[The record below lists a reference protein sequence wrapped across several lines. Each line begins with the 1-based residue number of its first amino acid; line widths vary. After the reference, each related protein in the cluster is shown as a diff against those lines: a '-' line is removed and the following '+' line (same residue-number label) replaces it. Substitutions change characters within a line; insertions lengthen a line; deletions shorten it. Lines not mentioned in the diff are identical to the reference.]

1 MSSYQIKDIYLPFS
15 RHYRSPAK
23 QMGFGVGERA
33 PGFFFVFAT
42 LQLVLVVNQ
51 SSPHVSAGPDLGS
64 PHLS

>member
-1 MSSYQIKDIYLPFS
+1 
-15 RHYRSPAK
+15 
-23 QMGFGVGERA
+23 MGFGVGERA